1 MLLFWLIDYFPIWFI
16 YSLIIREIFTLIG
29 ALYILIKNKIVT
41 VSNKGKLGTTLI
53 FISICLT
60 ILNTTLNLIIIDYF
74 TYISLI
80 FYYYVALEYLYK
92 LIYKNE

>member
-16 YSLIIREIFTLIG
+16 FSLIIREIFTLIG

-41 VSNKGKLGTTLI
+41 VSHKGKLGTTLI

-60 ILNTTLNLIIIDYF
+60 ILNSTLNLIIIDYF